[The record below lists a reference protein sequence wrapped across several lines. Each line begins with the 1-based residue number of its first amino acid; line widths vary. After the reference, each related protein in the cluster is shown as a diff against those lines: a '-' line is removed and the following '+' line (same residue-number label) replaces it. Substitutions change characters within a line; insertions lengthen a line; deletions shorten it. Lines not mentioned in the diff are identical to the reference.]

1 MWDCLIHSHLVLV
14 KKKKKVWCFWTGT
27 ISAWLFWSDVS
38 CNPHRLMACQLIDN
52 TFSVLSTHM
61 FILHKWTVFLCT
73 LVHYELCG
81 AGCLC
86 KCVSINTE
94 TMRCENKY
102 STSVSQVHKNTK
114 RLSQRAGASL
124 SSQVLCVHNQQ
135 LRWGLQICSC

>member
-1 MWDCLIHSHLVLV
+1 MWVSLIHSHLVLV
-14 KKKKKVWCFWTGT
+14 KKKRFDAFGQEPLPLDSVYLMW
-27 ISAWLFWSDVS
+27 AVS
-38 CNPHRLMACQLIDN
+38 RLMACQLIVN

-61 FILHKWTVFLCT
+61 SILHKWNVFLCT
-73 LVHYELCG
+73 LAHYELCS

-124 SSQVLCVHNQQ
+124 SSQVLCVHNLQ
-135 LRWGLQICSC
+135 LWLGLQISSC